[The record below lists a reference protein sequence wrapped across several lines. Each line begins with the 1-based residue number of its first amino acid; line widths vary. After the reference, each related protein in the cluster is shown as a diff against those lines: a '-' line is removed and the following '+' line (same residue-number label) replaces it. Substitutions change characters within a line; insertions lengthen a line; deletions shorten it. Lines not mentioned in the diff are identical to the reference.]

1 MITLL
6 PDLSVTTWVVL
17 TLATFI
23 VGITKSA
30 LPGAVTIVVAMY
42 AAVLPAKE
50 STGAI
55 LVLLILGDFGA
66 ILVYRRTVSWATLVR
81 LIPTVIFGLILG
93 YLFLDFSNDTQV
105 SIAIAVILLLIIG
118 VGLYQTRQT
127 RKAHTKTAS
136 PSGGAAPSS
145 ELKTRTERLFYGTSG
160 GFMTMV
166 ANAAGPSMSMYFL
179 TVRLPARMFLGTM
192 AWFFA
197 VINLIKL
204 PFSINLG
211 LVTPESVVMNIVLI
225 PALIGGFMAGLF
237 VIKRVTQET
246 FEHLIIVFTVI
257 GSSYLLYQGFS

>member
-1 MITLL
+1 MALL
-6 PDLSVTTWVVL
+6 PELPLYSWLVL
-17 TLATFI
+17 TFATI
-23 VGITKSA
+23 LLGLTKSA
-30 LPGAVTIVVAMY
+30 IPGVITIVVAMY

-81 LIPTVIFGLILG
+81 LIPTVILGLVLG
-93 YLFLDFSNDTQV
+93 YLFLDVSNDAQV
-105 SIAIAVILLLIIG
+105 SIAIAVILLLIIS

-127 RKAHTKTAS
+127 RKSHAKADLT
-136 PSGGAAPSS
+136 SGGSAPSS
-145 ELKTRTERLFYGTSG
+145 GLQARAERLFYGTSG

-211 LVTPESVVMNIVLI
+211 LVTRQS
-225 PALIGGFMAGLF
+225 
-237 VIKRVTQET
+237 
-246 FEHLIIVFTVI
+246 
-257 GSSYLLYQGFS
+257 